1 MKDLGFR
8 AKGLGFTFAR
18 RYRGSVMVDI
28 TLQGFGIEGLG
39 SRIRVDR
46 V

>member
-18 RYRGSVMVDI
+18 RYRGSMGDI